1 MYIIVNIYIYI
12 IKNYFNFRNTT
23 KCMFTYSL
31 VILLGQIFGRR
42 DTAGLL
48 DLRVVKVPLDTL
60 HQRLSHIPY
69 TANYP
74 WLTPE

>member
-1 MYIIVNIYIYI
+1 M
-12 IKNYFNFRNTT
+12 
-23 KCMFTYSL
+23 
-31 VILLGQIFGRR
+31 ILLGQMFGRR

-69 TANYP
+69 IANYP
-74 WLTPE
+74 WLTNQ